1 MVGLLSIRITTFAQ
15 LCIHAVLLQVAKIRP
30 RDPDAQKKLKECEKA
45 VQKLRF
51 EEAIAQEE
59 QDHPS
64 VAETI
69 DLSSMGEQHVVTHFR
84 IYRRSKPYQP
94 CHS

>member
-1 MVGLLSIRITTFAQ
+1 M
-15 LCIHAVLLQVAKIRP
+15 LQVAKIRP

-59 QDHPS
+59 QEHPS

-69 DLSSMGEQHVVTHFR
+69 DLSSMGKTSPHL
-84 IYRRSKPYQP
+84 SKRLARQSSEPDGILKFADA
-94 CHS
+94 